1 MDLNIVWFVLVTVL
15 FIGFFFLEGF
25 DYGVGML
32 LIFLGRRDE
41 ERRAI
46 LNTIGPVWD
55 GNEVWMLT
63 AGGALFASFPQVY
76 ATLFSGFYL
85 ALVLML
91 AALILR
97 GVAFEFRSRRESA
110 SWRSG
115 WDRAIFIGS
124 LLPALLWGVAVGN
137 LLRGVAIDGNME
149 YWGGLL
155 PLLNPYSILAGLV
168 FVALFIMHGA
178 NFLSLKTE
186 GELEKRASAV
196 AFISWIVATV
206 LTVAFVVW
214 TYLATDILTK
224 PGINGLIPALLAAVA
239 LLVTGWLGRIR
250 KYGWAFITG
259 GLTVVF
265 ATIMVF
271 AGLFPRILI
280 SSSSPD
286 FSLTI
291 YNASASHYTL
301 SIMTVVAAIFVP
313 IVLIYQIWTY
323 RVFRKRVQTD
333 PKTLIY

>member
-1 MDLNIVWFVLVTVL
+1 MTLNIVWFILVTVL

-25 DYGVGML
+25 DYGVGIL
-32 LIFLGRRDE
+32 LIFLGKQDV

-46 LNTIGPVWD
+46 INTIGPVWD

-97 GVAFEFRSRRESA
+97 GVAFEFRSRRETA
-110 SWRSG
+110 AWRNG
-115 WDRAIFIGS
+115 WDWAIFIGS

-137 LLRGVAIDGNME
+137 LMRGVPIDAKMN

-155 PLLNPYSILAGLV
+155 PLLNPYSVLGGLV
-168 FVALFIMHGA
+168 FVALFTMHGA

-186 GELEKRASAV
+186 GEVQKRASAT
-196 AFISWIVATV
+196 AFKAWIVATV

-214 TYLATDILTK
+214 TFFGTDILTK
-224 PGINGLIPALLAAVA
+224 PGINGLIPAVLAAAA
-239 LLVTGWLGRIR
+239 LLVAGWMSHTG
-250 KYGWAFITG
+250 KYGWAFVMG

-280 SSSSPD
+280 STTSPD
-286 FSLTI
+286 YSLTI
-291 YNASASHYTL
+291 YNAASSQYTL
-301 SIMTVVAAIFVP
+301 TIMTVVAAIFVP
-313 IVLIYQIWTY
+313 IVLLYQIWTY

-333 PKTLIY
+333 PKSLVY

>member
-1 MDLNIVWFVLVTVL
+1 MELNIVWFILVTVL

-25 DYGVGML
+25 DYGVGIL
-32 LIFLGRRDE
+32 LPFLGRDDK
-41 ERRAI
+41 ERRVI

-110 SWRSG
+110 AWRSG

-137 LLRGVAIDGNME
+137 LLRGVAIDGNMN

-155 PLLNPYSILAGLV
+155 PLLNPYTILAGLV
-168 FVALFIMHGA
+168 FVSLFCMHGA

-186 GELEKRASAV
+186 GTIEKRATAV
-196 AFISWIVATV
+196 AFIAWITATV
-206 LTVAFVVW
+206 LTVAFVGW
-214 TYLATDILTK
+214 TFFATDILTK
-224 PGINGLIPALLAAVA
+224 PGVNGLVPALLAAVA

-250 KYGWAFITG
+250 KYGWAFLTG
-259 GLTVVF
+259 GLTVIF
-265 ATIMVF
+265 ATVMVF

-280 SSSSPD
+280 STTSPD

-301 SIMTVVAAIFVP
+301 TIMTVVAAIFVP
-313 IVLIYQIWTY
+313 IVLLYQIWTY
-323 RVFRKRVQTD
+323 RVFRKRVLAD
-333 PKTLIY
+333 PQSLIY